1 MFVIL
6 LEFTFDY
13 LFKIKFFGDNILD
26 VKSIKNMIKTFT
38 WEAQYLIGFLA
49 YLFLA
54 KYANTYKLIL

>member
-38 WEAQYLIGFLA
+38 
-49 YLFLA
+49 
-54 KYANTYKLIL
+54 